1 LDWRYPLVPEGLEM
15 CVALSCFKRFDKLYV
30 YTWSQ
35 YTDEELTTLPQ
46 TGIQVVADVYDSNET
61 MLAKLQAGGG
71 GLTVSSIRVT
81 MVRRMELDLLS
92 QLEQARLSSL
102 NNLFPRFQNPD

>member
-1 LDWRYPLVPEGLEM
+1 LWQKGWR
-15 CVALSCFKRFDKLYV
+15 CVHPSDVSRTSDKLYI

-35 YTDEELTTLPQ
+35 YTDEELLNNFTTQ

-71 GLTVSSIRVT
+71 IQWCH
-81 MVRRMELDLLS
+81 LS
-92 QLEQARLSSL
+92 E
-102 NNLFPRFQNPD
+102 

>member
-1 LDWRYPLVPEGLEM
+1 VDWRYPLVAEGLEM
-15 CVALSCFKRFDKLYV
+15 CVHPQMSQGLLTSYI

-35 YTDEELTTLPQ
+35 YTDEELLHNTTQ

-71 GLTVSSIRVT
+71 TQCH
-81 MVRRMELDLLS
+81 LS
-92 QLEQARLSSL
+92 E
-102 NNLFPRFQNPD
+102 